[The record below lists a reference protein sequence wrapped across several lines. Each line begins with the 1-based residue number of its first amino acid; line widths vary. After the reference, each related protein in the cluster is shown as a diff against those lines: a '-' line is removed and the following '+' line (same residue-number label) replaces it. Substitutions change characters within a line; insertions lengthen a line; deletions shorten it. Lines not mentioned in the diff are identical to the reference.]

1 MIRYKQNILELLKM
15 NGYSTYKIRKEKIFS
30 EAQLQ
35 YFRNGTIVREET
47 LNKLCCLLNCQPG
60 DILEYIPDDLTE
72 IDR

>member
-15 NGYSTYKIRKEKIFS
+15 NGYSTYKIRKNKIFS

-60 DILEYIPDDLTE
+60 DILEYIPDDTTE

>member
-15 NGYSTYKIRKEKIFS
+15 NGYSTYKIRKNKIFS
-30 EAQLQ
+30 EVQLQ

-60 DILEYIPDDLTE
+60 DILEYIPDDTTE

>member
-15 NGYSTYKIRKEKIFS
+15 SGYSTYKIRKNKIFS

-60 DILEYIPDDLTE
+60 DILEYIPDDTTE

>member
-15 NGYSTYKIRKEKIFS
+15 NGYSTYKIRKNKIFS

-60 DILEYIPDDLTE
+60 DILEYIPDDTME

>member
-60 DILEYIPDDLTE
+60 DILEYIPDDLME

>member
-15 NGYSTYKIRKEKIFS
+15 NGYSTYKIRKNKIFS

-60 DILEYIPDDLTE
+60 DILEYIPDDATE

>member
-15 NGYSTYKIRKEKIFS
+15 NGYSTYKIRKNKIFS

-35 YFRNGTIVREET
+35 HFRNGTIVREET

-60 DILEYIPDDLTE
+60 DILEYIPDDTTE